1 MPGYKPR
8 ESEIVIKTVQELRA
22 DTAVVEALYI
32 DGTVPVDEIERSRIY
47 PGDPAREN
55 DAGCEMAVHIITTG
69 GEHNGRMVT
78 ETRTLQCSLIATES
92 WYERYG
98 YLQLTRIK
106 DRAEERFETPIADGV
121 YPRGPAGS
129 ASEMEMQDGTGR
141 RLRPF
146 RWNMSTHWTT
156 PAGLPE

>member
-1 MPGYKPR
+1 MAEYKPR
-8 ESEIVIKTVQELRA
+8 ESEIVIKTVQALRA
-22 DTAVVEALYI
+22 TQSVVDALYI
-32 DGTVPVDEIERSRIY
+32 DSAVPGMESERSRIY
-47 PGDPAREN
+47 AGDPARPN
-55 DAGCEMAVHIITTG
+55 DAGCEMAIHIITTG
-69 GEHNGRMVT
+69 GEHTGRMV
-78 ETRTLQCSLIATES
+78 EQTRTLQCSLVATES

-106 DRAEERFETPIADGV
+106 DGAEERFESPIADAV

-129 ASEMEMQDGTGR
+129 AEEMEVQDGTGR

-156 PAGLPE
+156 EAGLTE

>member
-1 MPGYKPR
+1 MVYKPR
-8 ESEIVIKTVQELRA
+8 ESEIVIKTVQELRSTQA
-22 DTAVVEALYI
+22 IVDALYV
-32 DGTVPVDEIERSRIY
+32 DSTVPGEEIDRSRIY
-47 PGDPAREN
+47 AGDPARPN
-55 DAGCEMAVHIITTG
+55 DAGCEMAVHVITTG
-69 GEHNGRMVT
+69 GEHTGRMV
-78 ETRTLQCSLIATES
+78 EQTRTLQCSLVATES

-106 DRAEERFETPIADGV
+106 DRTEERFESPIRDGV

-129 ASEMEMQDGTGR
+129 ASVIALQDGTGR

-156 PAGLPE
+156 EAALSE